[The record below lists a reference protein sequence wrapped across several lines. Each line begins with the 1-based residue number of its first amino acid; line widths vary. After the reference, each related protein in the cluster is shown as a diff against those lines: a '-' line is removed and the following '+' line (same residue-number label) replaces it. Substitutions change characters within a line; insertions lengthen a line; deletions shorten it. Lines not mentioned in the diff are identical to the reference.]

1 MKFEEWLALFCIVWA
16 WVTPNNAAYVMT
28 QLVHHGLL
36 LDLQNSRHS
45 FFISHSLSHKQ
56 SLPSLIFLY
65 AHSFLHYRQRDLK
78 QQQQQR

>member
-36 LDLQNSRHS
+36 LVCELLY
-45 FFISHSLSHKQ
+45 ISV
-56 SLPSLIFLY
+56 Y
-65 AHSFLHYRQRDLK
+65 
-78 QQQQQR
+78 